1 MPERNKT
8 MWMIRRKHG
17 KRILAMLLV
26 SLFLF
31 STYGC
36 GPFAENTKIVLST
49 GLDSNQIFRLD
60 GEICTEKEFMVY
72 LTNLQN
78 RYERV
83 YGPEVW
89 NMEVQGVSMKQ
100 EVIDSVKKELEQIKV
115 MNLMSENYKV
125 VLTEEMKTALKD
137 AAKTY
142 IQSLT
147 EEEKKALNVDE
158 NDIYQMYVE
167 YATSLLVYDAIIAS
181 VNPEISDDE
190 ARIITVE
197 QIGVKL
203 AELQA
208 DGTLKPVSDD
218 ARKQALSRIKEAKR
232 RIDQGEEFSTL
243 VGEYNEMGESIL
255 TFGYGEKEKA
265 YEEAAFNLA
274 SDQVSDIVETPE
286 AYYLIKCD
294 STFNQEET
302 DKNKSAILEERKN
315 AAFQEKYQEYIR
327 KVAEEVDEDKYA
339 QIDFLEVDTTTESF
353 FSTFDELAGKTIKT
367 NY

>member
-1 MPERNKT
+1 
-8 MWMIRRKHG
+8 
-17 KRILAMLLV
+17 
-26 SLFLF
+26 
-31 STYGC
+31 
-36 GPFAENTKIVLST
+36 
-49 GLDSNQIFRLD
+49 
-60 GEICTEKEFMVY
+60 
-72 LTNLQN
+72 
-78 RYERV
+78 
-83 YGPEVW
+83 
-89 NMEVQGVSMKQ
+89 
-100 EVIDSVKKELEQIKV
+100 
-115 MNLMSENYKV
+115 
-125 VLTEEMKTALKD
+125 
-137 AAKTY
+137 
-142 IQSLT
+142 
-147 EEEKKALNVDE
+147 
-158 NDIYQMYVE
+158 MYVE

-255 TFGYGEKEKA
+255 TFGHGEKEKA

-286 AYYLIKCD
+286 AYYLIMCV

-315 AAFQEKYQEYIR
+315 AAFQEEYQEYIR

>member
-1 MPERNKT
+1 
-8 MWMIRRKHG
+8 
-17 KRILAMLLV
+17 
-26 SLFLF
+26 
-31 STYGC
+31 
-36 GPFAENTKIVLST
+36 
-49 GLDSNQIFRLD
+49 
-60 GEICTEKEFMVY
+60 
-72 LTNLQN
+72 
-78 RYERV
+78 
-83 YGPEVW
+83 
-89 NMEVQGVSMKQ
+89 
-100 EVIDSVKKELEQIKV
+100 
-115 MNLMSENYKV
+115 
-125 VLTEEMKTALKD
+125 LTEEMKTALKD

-218 ARKQALSRIKEAKR
+218 ARKKALSRIKEAKR

-255 TFGYGEKEKA
+255 TFGHGEKEKA